1 MRTITDL
8 IFRVSNSNSNKW
20 FTLLHNTNNPAKGV
34 YWWQRLAPLD
44 PHFQRWLSGANLVN
58 RQPRPN
64 RDHREASQ
72 SSGRPRRNPV
82 WPVRESDC
90 VTSFKIRHSASITL
104 GSSRNRPAECPSIAC
119 WETRHTKRR
128 NLSEWQDRTK
138 TLNLVLPAA
147 WLSLNVWAV
156 LCLSRKTRFFSASED
171 YTCCSVG
178 HRKKTWYFVCLK
190 TLLGTLMDSSVDSD

>member
-1 MRTITDL
+1 MHTITDL

-72 SSGRPRRNPV
+72 SSGRPHRNPV

-119 WETRHTKRR
+119 WETRHTP
-128 NLSEWQDRTK
+128 NGETF
-138 TLNLVLPAA
+138 
-147 WLSLNVWAV
+147 LNVKIE
-156 LCLSRKTRFFSASED
+156 RKRWTWCCRQRGCRLTSER
-171 YTCCSVG
+171 CSV
-178 HRKKTWYFVCLK
+178 
-190 TLLGTLMDSSVDSD
+190 